1 MKLQYKILY
10 VFVVILLSVIDYSDN
25 RSLEEKFDEVES
37 VFHTIVE
44 VPR

>member
-10 VFVVILLSVIDYSDN
+10 VFVVILLSVIGCN
-25 RSLEEKFDEVES
+25 HNGSLEEKFDEIKS

-44 VPR
+44 VPI